1 MSPRLSRAIAVFLIY
16 LLAGPLFGAL
26 AFGVLITIATAFLEP
41 GLGLTMLYA
50 SIMLFPLA
58 YLVGGIQAAAV
69 GAAAA
74 LATWRQGAAPLWL
87 PLGVAL
93 VAAGFHVARIHE
105 NAIDSLILIAV
116 HLISAAI
123 CWLVTRRW

>member
-1 MSPRLSRAIAVFLIY
+1 MPPRLSRAIAVFLIY
-16 LLAGPLFGAL
+16 LFAGPLFGAL
-26 AFGVLITIATAFLEP
+26 TFGILITIAMAFSQP

-50 SIMLFPLA
+50 SILLFPIA

-74 LATWRQGAAPLWL
+74 LATWRRGAAPLWL

-93 VAAGFHVARIHE
+93 VAAGFHVARVHE
-105 NAIDSLILIAV
+105 NASDSLILVAV
-116 HLISAAI
+116 HVVSASA
-123 CWLVTRRW
+123 CWLAARRI